1 MSSMAEPC
9 SGCRQQPD
17 GKPAVQSA
25 CPYCG
30 VGCGV
35 SIQYRHPSGNLK
47 MIAEVSGDPFH
58 PANRGALCVKGAAL
72 KESLSLPNRLLY
84 PRVHG
89 EEVSWTQATAV
100 IAEKLMQTVAE
111 HGPDSVAMYVSG
123 QLLTE
128 DYYVANKL
136 MKGFIG
142 TANLDTNSR
151 LCMSSAV
158 AAHNRAFG
166 EDLVPVHYEDIDK
179 AGLIV
184 IVGANTAWTHPVLFR
199 RIQQAREANPDLR
212 LVVIDPRRTTTA
224 AQADLH
230 LPVANDGD
238 VLLFH
243 GLLRYLMD
251 HQALDQTFIEA
262 HCQGY
267 EALAEEL
274 RHEQYRLM
282 ACADTLGL
290 SRTLLHDFFTLFKDA
305 PETLTLFC
313 QGINQSASGT
323 DKANAIINCHL
334 ATGRIGKPGAGPFSL
349 TGQPNAMGG
358 REVGGLANQL
368 AVHRGFDAD
377 SVQAVGEFWQAPKMA
392 TRPGLKAVDLFEAM
406 YEGKVKFVW
415 VIATNP
421 VVSLPDSRKVA
432 EALSRCDCVVV
443 SDISPDADTAAFADV
458 LLPASGW
465 GEKDGM
471 VTNSERM
478 MSRQRAF
485 LPPPGEAKADWRAIC
500 EVAQAMGFHG
510 FDFAS
515 VADVYREYAALSGI
529 NRHAPYLFDISELAS
544 MSDEDYANWQPQRW
558 PLGRPSHLFSDG
570 RFPTVSGR
578 AHFVLPALTQDAGGE
593 LAERWWLNTGRQRDQ
608 WHTMTRTGHIARL
621 AESESEPTV
630 YMHPLSARKHQFN
643 AGQLVSLNHAG
654 QTLQAKLALDDG
666 LSAKQL
672 FMSMHWAGRFGFD
685 SRVNQMVAPV
695 VDPVSG
701 QPAFKS
707 AAVSVSAA
715 EVASYGVWMGQQ
727 PPPFETD
734 YLSFQTGERV
744 HFWRFACKVPLAKA
758 HLCDQSEQMLVL
770 DEIGSGPNRW
780 AGLQMKGDRLKAF
793 CLVSEQPLS
802 FDPQPY
808 TALFDGTFS
817 VRMFLRAFVALT
829 SQGQTPSRLVCSC
842 FRVSDRQ
849 ILKAIEQDGITSLHG
864 LQTQLKC
871 GTNCGSCLGEVQS
884 LLKQQTTDQPELRA
898 GALPVRASSVTE
910 GEQA

>member
-1 MSSMAEPC
+1 MS
-9 SGCRQQPD
+9 SGCRQQA
-17 GKPAVQSA
+17 GIQSA

-35 SIQYRHPSGNLK
+35 RVQHRYQSGNLK
-47 MIAEVSGDPFH
+47 TTTDVVGDPSH
-58 PANRGALCVKGAAL
+58 PANLGDLCVKGAAL
-72 KESLSLPNRLLY
+72 KESLSIPKRLLY

-89 EEVSWTQATAV
+89 QEVSWAQATGV
-100 IAEKLMQTVAE
+100 IAEKLKQTVAE

-166 EDLVPVHYEDIDK
+166 EDLVPVHYEDIGK

-199 RIQQAREANPDLR
+199 RIQQARAANPDVR

-224 AQADLH
+224 EQADLH

-243 GLLRYLMD
+243 SLLRHLMD
-251 HQALDQTFIEA
+251 HQALDQTFINA
-262 HCQGY
+262 YCQGF
-267 EALAEEL
+267 EALAQEV
-274 RHEQYRLM
+274 RHEKYRLM
-282 ACADTLGL
+282 ACADALDL
-290 SRTLLHDFFTLFKDA
+290 NRESLHTFFTWFQET

-313 QGINQSASGT
+313 QGINQSANGT

-377 SVQAVGEFWQAPKMA
+377 SVREVGEFWQAPKMA
-392 TRPGLKAVDLFEAM
+392 TQPGLKAVDLFDAM
-406 YEGKVKFVW
+406 YDGKIKFVW

-421 VVSLPDSRKVA
+421 VVSLPDSCKVA
-432 EALSRCDCVVV
+432 EALSRCGCVVV

-458 LLPASGW
+458 LLPAAGW

-500 EVAQAMGFHG
+500 EVAQVMGFHG

-529 NRHAPYLFDISELAS
+529 NRDAPYLFDISELAS

-558 PLGRPSHLFSDG
+558 PLGRSSHLFSDG
-570 RFPTVSGR
+570 RFPTARGR
-578 AHFVLPALTQDAGGE
+578 ANFVLPASAEEAGDE
-593 LAERWWLNTGRQRDQ
+593 SSEHWWLNTGRQRDQ

-621 AESESEPTV
+621 AESETEPTV
-630 YMHPLSARKHQFN
+630 YMHPLSARKHQLE
-643 AGQLVSLNHAG
+643 AGQLVCLKHAE
-654 QTLQAKLALDDG
+654 QTLLAKLALDEG

-672 FMSMHWAGRFGFD
+672 FMSMHWAGPFGFA
-685 SRVNQMVAPV
+685 SRVNQMVAAV

-715 EVASYGVWMGQQ
+715 DVASYGVWFGDQ
-727 PPPFETD
+727 PPPFDTD
-734 YLSFQTGERV
+734 FLSFQTGAPV
-744 HFWRFACKVPLAKA
+744 HLWRFACKAPLSKA
-758 HLCDQSEQMLVL
+758 HLGDHSETMLIL
-770 DEIGSGPNRW
+770 DDIGTGASRW
-780 AGLQMKGDRLKAF
+780 AGLRMQGDKLKAL
-793 CLVSEQPLS
+793 CLVGEQPLS

-808 TALFDGTFS
+808 AALFDEAFS
-817 VRMFLRAFVALT
+817 IQAFLTLT
-829 SQGQTPSRLVCSC
+829 LQGQTPSKLVCSC

-849 ILKAIEQDGITSLHG
+849 ILKTIEQDGITSLSG
-864 LQTQLKC
+864 LQAQLKC

-884 LLKQQTTDQPELRA
+884 LLKQQEADLPGPTA

-910 GEQA
+910 GEQV